1 MNILRALMV
10 MLFISTLPIA
20 ASAGPGN
27 DKDGTQGT
35 VSEPDCDDASATEYL
50 WPEHAIAQNSV
61 PFWAPF

>member
-10 MLFISTLPIA
+10 MLFISTLPIV

-27 DKDGTQGT
+27 AKDGTQGT

-50 WPEHAIAQNSV
+50 
-61 PFWAPF
+61 

>member
-10 MLFISTLPIA
+10 MLFISTLPIV

-35 VSEPDCDDASATEYL
+35 ASEPDCDDTSATEYL
-50 WPEHAIAQNSV
+50 
-61 PFWAPF
+61 